1 MDPEDFDTY
10 NDDGRYDDDPNPYE
24 GTYAEENGDFDE
36 PSDEEDGDEPSD
48 EPSDEEVAEWEAQ
61 EDAGLDAAWED
72 RISGVSG
79 FEADY

>member
-1 MDPEDFDTY
+1 MDPEDFDGY
-10 NDDGRYDDDPNPYE
+10 DDGRYDDDPNPYG

-36 PSDEEDGDEPSD
+36 TFVEEDGD

-72 RISGVSG
+72 R
-79 FEADY
+79 FETDY